1 MRNFLIGSD
10 LLSQLLPSEIKLVG
24 PGELIIALGL
34 SLGSEQLGGILQFSS
49 CFTIYYCFKTIKK
62 NNVSDILLLA
72 TITTPTFIL
81 LASSPKPQ
89 LLQIANVLL
98 CSYFLYKI
106 HINKLNEKTILKY
119 TSLIIILISI
129 NVLVKFSFAL
139 SSTIVFF
146 LLFYILIIK
155 KN

>member
-1 MRNFLIGSD
+1 MLGGVNFLIGSD

-81 LASSPKPQ
+81 LASSQNHNYCK
-89 LLQIANVLL
+89 
-98 CSYFLYKI
+98 
-106 HINKLNEKTILKY
+106 
-119 TSLIIILISI
+119 
-129 NVLVKFSFAL
+129 
-139 SSTIVFF
+139 
-146 LLFYILIIK
+146 
-155 KN
+155 